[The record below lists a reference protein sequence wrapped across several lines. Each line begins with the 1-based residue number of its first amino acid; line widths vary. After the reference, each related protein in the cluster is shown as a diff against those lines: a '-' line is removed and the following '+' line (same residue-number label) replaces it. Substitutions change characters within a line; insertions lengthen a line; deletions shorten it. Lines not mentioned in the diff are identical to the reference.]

1 MCEPVQSTHN
11 LQAQHSRQASLPS
24 VGSQGSDHSRQG
36 SQGSTGSS
44 QLAVSHSRTSSSG
57 SSDGLLLSVANLA
70 SRGKKPQQRSTKQD
84 DAVSLKSESEAVA
97 DCEPKRQQRCYSA
110 HQSDVGSDNNSLSS
124 DLSLEQSATAAAP
137 AAPNCD
143 KNEFVFLSGRTLKD
157 DVLSKTVKDTR
168 EDCVMMGAGESAE
181 DILRPDPEGLA
192 DSEGGGATYT
202 SYLSVDKRLF
212 GRLQEELSTAQSE
225 LRIKEEE
232 VTRLSKIRDEVEAEL
247 EDLTASLF
255 QEAHRMVRE
264 ANVKAFHAEKSLAES
279 NMQIDG
285 LETEVA
291 ALKTLVITST
301 PAMPN
306 KHLHPHIDIKNGRG
320 KGASSA
326 PGSPAKERS
335 MDGSTLSDG
344 SEAAPERHIDPVLRQ
359 EYLQWKKTPTMDR
372 DHVFLARIYSED
384 IIPCLDFPNKSLGE
398 EVTIAVHANTLAIS
412 PVTDLESQQAQCALM
427 QMNGRCQYVVRL
439 TDEDKEFSI
448 CSLSRNRIAAV
459 CDFVTYCRYVTQGL
473 VKSHTNDVYWE
484 MMERRK
490 QMTLARLG
498 FTTS

>member
-1 MCEPVQSTHN
+1 MCEPVQSSHN
-11 LQAQHSRQASLPS
+11 LHPLNNQTSLGSQGSEHSRQ
-24 VGSQGSDHSRQG
+24 GSQGSDHSRQG
-36 SQGSTGSS
+36 SQGSTV
-44 QLAVSHSRTSSSG
+44 VSHSRTSSSG

-70 SRGKKPQQRSTKQD
+70 SRSKKPQPRAKQED
-84 DAVSLKSESEAVA
+84 GISLKSCGSQEAEALA
-97 DCEPKRQQRCYSA
+97 DSEPKRQQRCFSA
-110 HQSDVGSDNNSLSS
+110 HHSDPASDNSLSS
-124 DLSLEQSATAAAP
+124 DLSLEQVTGAAP
-137 AAPNCD
+137 SSNCD
-143 KNEFVFLSGRTLKD
+143 KNEFIFLSGRVKGED
-157 DVLSKTVKDTR
+157 CVKDTR

-181 DILRPDPEGLA
+181 DTMRPDPEGLA
-192 DSEGGGATYT
+192 DNESVAPYT
-202 SYLSVDKRLF
+202 SFLSVDKRLF
-212 GRLQEELSTAQSE
+212 GRLQEDLSTAQSE

-232 VTRLSKIRDEVEAEL
+232 VVRLSKIRDEVEAEL

-306 KHLHPHIDIKNGRG
+306 KHLHPHIDPRNGRG

-335 MDGSTLSDG
+335 MEGSTVSDG
-344 SEAAPERHIDPVLRQ
+344 PDAAPERHIDPVLRQ

-427 QMNGRCQYVVRL
+427 QMNGRCQYVVHL
-439 TDEDKEFSI
+439 TDGDKEFSI

-490 QMTLARLG
+490 QMALARLG
-498 FTTS
+498 FMTS